1 MLKKKMTMLAMA
13 VGVVAAFALPASA
26 SASWKH
32 HGVAIQSN
40 VQLNVTGNVRFQGT
54 LGGIQ
59 CQVKSQVTFLTGQT
73 TGIAH
78 QFVAHPTNET
88 TNCVGLGGLAPCQV
102 HNLTPQTAA
111 NWSFHTEAWQTV
123 TVAHPQTTL
132 GATHARAAVI
142 TPQTIQSQLT
152 GGIFCLIKKV
162 QLHASKIGLTEV
174 THHPPSGQVPT
185 TLTAGDGLTVTA
197 LDVNGD
203 ALVTIETNG
212 GAVDQEQTLVSG
224 TVVVEAPQNNTY
236 DL

>member
-1 MLKKKMTMLAMA
+1 MFKKMTVLAMA

-32 HGVAIQSN
+32 SGVAIQNN
-40 VQLNVTGNVRFQGT
+40 VQLNVTGKVRFQGT
-54 LGGIQ
+54 LGGVE
-59 CQVKSQVTFLTGQT
+59 CQVKSQVTFLAGQT

-88 TNCVGLGGLAPCQV
+88 TNCVGLGGIAPCQI

-111 NWSFHTEAWQTV
+111 NWSFHTESWQTV
-123 TVAHPQTTL
+123 TAAHPQTTL
-132 GATHARAAVI
+132 GATHTRAAVI

-152 GGIFCLIKKV
+152 GGVFCLVKKV
-162 QLHASKIGLTEV
+162 QLHVNKIGLTEEI
-174 THHPPSGQVPT
+174 HDPAAGQVPT
-185 TLTAGDGLTVTA
+185 TVTAGDGLAVTN

-203 ALVTIETNG
+203 ALATIETNG

-224 TVVVEAPQNNTY
+224 TVQVEAPQNTY